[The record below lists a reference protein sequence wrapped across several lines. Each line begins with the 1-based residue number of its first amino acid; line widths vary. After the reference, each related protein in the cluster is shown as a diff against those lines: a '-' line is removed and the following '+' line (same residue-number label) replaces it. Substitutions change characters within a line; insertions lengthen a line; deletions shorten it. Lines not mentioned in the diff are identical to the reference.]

1 MICYVYR
8 SNRKLD
14 TYLYLPKK
22 DDFDELPEAVLKIF
36 GPPEFSMSFLLT
48 PDRKLAQEDT
58 QEVINKIE
66 SDGYFLQLPKQDF
79 DLEKIEQQILS
90 SINKNSAND

>member
-14 TYLYLPKK
+14 TYLYMNKK
-22 DDFDELPEAVLKIF
+22 DDFEDLPEAVLKIF
-36 GPPEFSMSFLLT
+36 GPPEFSMSFNLL
-48 PDRKLAQEDT
+48 PDKKLAQAEA
-58 QEVINKIE
+58 QEVIEKIE

-79 DLEKIEQQILS
+79 DLEKIEQQIVRGFDERVL
-90 SINKNSAND
+90 

>member
-14 TYLYLPKK
+14 TYLYIAKK
-22 DDFDELPEAVLKIF
+22 DDFSELPEAVLNVF
-36 GPPEFSMSFLLT
+36 GPPEFSLSFNLT
-48 PDRKLAQEDT
+48 ADRKLAQEDT
-58 QEVINKIE
+58 KEVIKKIE

-79 DLEKIEQQILS
+79 DLEKIEQLIIRS
-90 SINKNSAND
+90 RKPVK